1 MVPWWFMPNAL
12 VTGNTN
18 ALELSEQVT
27 MPQNRIL
34 EVIDDVGFPEGVI
47 NH

>member
-1 MVPWWFMPNAL
+1 MVPRWFMPNAL
-12 VTGNTN
+12 FTGNTYV
-18 ALELSEQVT
+18 LKLSELVA

>member
-1 MVPWWFMPNAL
+1 MVPWWFIHNAL
-12 VTGNTN
+12 VTGNTY
-18 ALELSEQVT
+18 ALELSEQIT